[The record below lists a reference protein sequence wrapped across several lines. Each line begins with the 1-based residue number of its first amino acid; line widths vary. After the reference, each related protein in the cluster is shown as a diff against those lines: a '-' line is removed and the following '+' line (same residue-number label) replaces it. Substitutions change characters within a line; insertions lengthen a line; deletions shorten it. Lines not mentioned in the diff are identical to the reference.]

1 MITRGALRSWPSPLH
16 FHLHLGDLEKAL
28 LASLMPIK
36 KFKRHFVQYVA
47 DPNMQLKINDE
58 FLGVDNQMEREKFCH
73 WKKRE
78 NLKSV
83 KRKIENYVNK
93 TM

>member
-1 MITRGALRSWPSPLH
+1 
-16 FHLHLGDLEKAL
+16 
-28 LASLMPIK
+28 
-36 KFKRHFVQYVA
+36 
-47 DPNMQLKINDE
+47 MQLKINDE

-78 NLKSV
+78 NSKSA

-93 TM
+93 TI

>member
-1 MITRGALRSWPSPLH
+1 
-16 FHLHLGDLEKAL
+16 
-28 LASLMPIK
+28 
-36 KFKRHFVQYVA
+36 
-47 DPNMQLKINDE
+47 MQLKINDE

-78 NLKSV
+78 NSKSA
-83 KRKIENYVNK
+83 KINIKNYANK

>member
-1 MITRGALRSWPSPLH
+1 MITRGAQRSWLSPLH

-47 DPNMQLKINDE
+47 DPNMQLTINDE
-58 FLGVDNQMEREKFCH
+58 FLGVDNQMEREKFLSLE
-73 WKKRE
+73 KE
-78 NLKSV
+78 
-83 KRKIENYVNK
+83 KIQNQQKERSR